1 VAHYWGHAAF
11 QPDDAVLGRLN
22 RLAGIPAVLC
32 HGRLDLAGPVD
43 VAWEVARGWPDAE
56 LHIIPGV
63 GHLGSAAMNALMVA
77 ATDRFAAL

>member
-1 VAHYWGHAAF
+1 
-11 QPDDAVLGRLN
+11 
-22 RLAGIPAVLC
+22 VLC

-63 GHLGSAAMNALMVA
+63 GHLGSGAMNALMVA
-77 ATDRFAAL
+77 ATDRFAGL